1 MICDMK
7 ERWSSEVKLTI
18 VGYWGGFPGV
28 NEATSGYLLQS
39 GSFNLL
45 MDCGSAVLSQ
55 LQNYLPVEQ
64 LNAVILSHYHH
75 DHVADIGPLQFA
87 RLISSYLHADHK
99 VLLIYGHRFDP
110 EAFSKLTYKEITEG
124 RSYSPDKHLNIGP
137 FTISFLKTK
146 HPVDCF
152 AMRITD
158 QQSTVVFTA
167 DSAFQQSFIPFTSGA
182 DLLLSECNL
191 YGNQDGEKS
200 GHMNSH
206 QAAKIATEAEVGELI
221 LTHLPHFGNHQDLVT
236 EAQSIYKGKITLAH
250 TGYVWEKS

>member
-1 MICDMK
+1 MK
-7 ERWSSEVKLTI
+7 ITI

-45 MDCGSAVLSQ
+45 LDCGSAVLSQ
-55 LQNYLPVEQ
+55 LQNYLPADQ

-75 DHVADIGPLQFA
+75 DHVADVGPLQFA
-87 RLISSYLHADHK
+87 RLISSYLHADHT
-99 VLLIYGHRFDP
+99 VLPIYGHQFDI
-110 EAFSKLTYKEITEG
+110 EAFNKLTYKEVTEG
-124 RSYSPDKHLNIGP
+124 CSYSPEKTLNIGP
-137 FTISFLKTK
+137 FTISFLKTL

-158 QQSTVVFTA
+158 KKSTVVFTA
-167 DSAFQQSFIPFTSGA
+167 DSAFQQSFIPFTLGA

-200 GHMNSH
+200 GHMTSY
-206 QAAKIATEAEVGELI
+206 QAAKIAEETGVKELI
-221 LTHLPHFGNHQDLVT
+221 LTHLPHFGDHQDLVK
-236 EAQSIYKGKITLAH
+236 EAQTIYKGKITLAH
-250 TGYVWEKS
+250 TGYVWKKS